1 MRAAIADRYG
11 DADTLKV
18 AEIDRPEPGD
28 GEILV
33 KVFAAPVTTADWR
46 LRAAAFPGIM
56 ALPGRLMMG
65 LTRPKNPV
73 LGLAFAGRVV
83 ARGADVSR
91 FMLGDP
97 VFGFSGDGAHAEYL
111 TVKAD
116 GPVAIKPKAMTYEEA
131 AAIPFGGISAL
142 VFLRDFAAVKPGQ
155 KVLINGA
162 SGGVGSYAV
171 QLAKFMGAEVTGVA
185 GTDNVSLVRS
195 LGADRVIDYRNED
208 ITASGAL
215 YDVVLDT
222 VGKLPYGKARHIL
235 KKTGR
240 YAPLEF
246 AGREI
251 LQALLAALT
260 GGPKIVLAVS
270 GDSRE
275 DIEHLAGLMESG
287 ELRGVVDSTYPLA
300 DIAAAHRRVE
310 SRHARGAVVVT
321 MDDAVTETGAPDNA
335 KAEEA

>member
-1 MRAAIADRYG
+1 MRAAITDSYG
-11 DADTLKV
+11 DADVLSI

-28 GEILV
+28 DEILV

-83 ARGADVSR
+83 ARGSDVSR
-91 FMLGDP
+91 FRLGDP
-97 VFGFSGDGAHAEYL
+97 VFGFSGAGAHAEYL

-116 GPVAIKPKAMTYEEA
+116 GPVALKPKAITYEKA
-131 AAIPFGGISAL
+131 AAVPFGGVSAL
-142 VFLRDFAAVKPGQ
+142 VFLRDFAGVKPGQ
-155 KVLINGA
+155 KLLINGA
-162 SGGVGSYAV
+162 SGGVGAYAV
-171 QLAKFMGAEVTGVA
+171 QLAKIMGAEVTGVA
-185 GTDNVSLVRS
+185 GTDNLDLVRA
-195 LGADRVIDYRNED
+195 LGADRVIDYRKQD
-208 ITASGAL
+208 VSASGDL

-222 VGKLPYGKARHIL
+222 VGKLPYTKARRIL

-240 YAPLEF
+240 YVPLEF

-251 LQALLAALT
+251 LQALLAGLT

-270 GDSRE
+270 GDKRE
-275 DIEHLAGLMESG
+275 DIEHLARLLETG
-287 ELRGVVDSTYPLA
+287 ELRGIVDSTYPLA

-310 SRHARGAVVVT
+310 TRHAKGAVIVT
-321 MDDAVTETGAPDNA
+321 MEDREPSPDQ
-335 KAEEA
+335 

>member
-11 DADTLKV
+11 DADVLTV

-28 GEILV
+28 DEILV

-65 LTRPKNPV
+65 LARPKNPV

-83 ARGADVSR
+83 ARGANVSR
-91 FMLGDP
+91 FKLGDP
-97 VFGFSGDGAHAEYL
+97 VFGFSGDGAHADYL

-116 GPVAIKPKAMTYEEA
+116 GPVAMKPKAITYEEA
-131 AAIPFGGISAL
+131 ASVPFGGVSAL
-142 VFLRDFAAVKPGQ
+142 VFLRDFAGVKSGS

-162 SGGVGSYAV
+162 SGGVGAYAV
-171 QLAKFMGAEVTGVA
+171 QLAQIMGAEVTGVA
-185 GTDNVSLVRS
+185 GTDNVELVRA
-195 LGADRVIDYRNED
+195 LGADRVVDYRTQD
-208 ITASGAL
+208 ASASGDR

-222 VGKLPYGKARHIL
+222 VGKLPYAKARRIL

-240 YAPLEF
+240 YVPLEF

-251 LQALLAALT
+251 LQALAAMVT
-260 GGPKIVLAVS
+260 GGPKVVLAVS
-270 GDSRE
+270 GDRRE
-275 DIEHLAGLMESG
+275 DVEHLAGLLENG
-287 ELRGVVDSTYPLA
+287 ELRGVVDSTFPLA

-310 SRHARGAVVVT
+310 TRHASGAVIVT
-321 MDDAVTETGAPDNA
+321 MEDRDPPSGQ
-335 KAEEA
+335 

>member
-1 MRAAIADRYG
+1 MRAALADRYG
-11 DADTLKV
+11 DADILKV

-28 GEILV
+28 DEILV

-83 ARGADVSR
+83 ARGADVTR
-91 FMLGDP
+91 FRLGDP
-97 VFGFSGDGAHAEYL
+97 VFGFSGAGAHADYL

-116 GPVAIKPKAMTYEEA
+116 GPVAVKPKAITYEEA
-131 AAIPFGGISAL
+131 AAVPFGGVSAL
-142 VFLRDFAAVKPGQ
+142 VFLRDYAGVKPGR
-155 KVLINGA
+155 KLLINGA
-162 SGGVGSYAV
+162 SGGVGAYAV
-171 QLAKFMGAEVTGVA
+171 QLAKIMGAEVTGVA
-185 GTDNVSLVRS
+185 GTDNVELVRS
-195 LGADRVIDYRNED
+195 LGADHVIDYRNQD
-208 ITASGAL
+208 ASASGER

-222 VGKLPYGKARHIL
+222 VGKLPYPKARRIL
-235 KKTGR
+235 EKAGR
-240 YAPLEF
+240 YVPLEF
-246 AGREI
+246 GGREI

-270 GDSRE
+270 GDRRE
-275 DIEHLAGLMESG
+275 DIEHLAQLMENG
-287 ELRGVVDSTYPLA
+287 KLRGVVDSTFPLA

-310 SRHARGAVVVT
+310 TRHASGAVIVT
-321 MDDAVTETGAPDNA
+321 MEDRVSTTDQ
-335 KAEEA
+335 

>member
-11 DADTLKV
+11 DADILTV

-28 GEILV
+28 DEILV
-33 KVFAAPVTTADWR
+33 KVYAAPVTTADWR

-73 LGLAFAGRVV
+73 LGLAFSGRVV
-83 ARGADVSR
+83 ARGANVSR
-91 FMLGDP
+91 FRLGDP
-97 VFGFSGDGAHAEYL
+97 VFGFSGAGAHADYL
-111 TVKAD
+111 TVKAN
-116 GPVAIKPKAMTYEEA
+116 GPVAIKPKAITYEEA
-131 AAIPFGGISAL
+131 AAVPFGGVSAL
-142 VFLRDFAAVKPGQ
+142 VFLREFAGVKPGQ

-162 SGGVGSYAV
+162 SGGVGAYAV
-171 QLAKFMGAEVTGVA
+171 QLAKIMGAEVTGVA
-185 GTDNVSLVRS
+185 GSGSVELVRA
-195 LGADRVIDYRNED
+195 LGADRVIDYREED
-208 ITASGAL
+208 VSASGEL

-222 VGKLPYGKARHIL
+222 VGKLPYAKARRIL

-240 YAPLEF
+240 YVPLEF

-251 LQALLAALT
+251 LQALRAALT

-275 DIEHLAGLMESG
+275 DIQHLAGLLENG

-310 SRHARGAVVVT
+310 TRHASGAVIVT
-321 MDDAVTETGAPDNA
+321 MQDPEPSPDQ
-335 KAEEA
+335 

>member
-11 DADTLKV
+11 DADILAV

-28 GEILV
+28 DEILV

-83 ARGADVSR
+83 ARGANVDR
-91 FMLGDP
+91 FRLGDP
-97 VFGFSGDGAHAEYL
+97 VFGFSGAGAHADYL

-116 GPVAIKPKAMTYEEA
+116 GPVAMKPKAITYEEA
-131 AAIPFGGISAL
+131 ASVPFGGVSAL
-142 VFLRDFAAVKPGQ
+142 VFLRDFAGVEPGR
-155 KVLINGA
+155 KVLVNGA
-162 SGGVGSYAV
+162 SGGVGAYAV
-171 QLAKFMGAEVTGVA
+171 QLAKIMGAEVTGVA
-185 GTDNVSLVRS
+185 GTDNVELVRA
-195 LGADRVIDYRNED
+195 LGADNVIDYRKSD
-208 ITASGAL
+208 ATASGDL
-215 YDVVLDT
+215 SDVVLDT
-222 VGKLPYGKARHIL
+222 VGKLPYSKAKRIL

-240 YAPLEF
+240 YLPLEF

-251 LQALLAALT
+251 FQALWATVT

-270 GDSRE
+270 GDRRE
-275 DIEHLAGLMESG
+275 DIEHLAGLLESG
-287 ELRGVVDSTYPLA
+287 ELRGVIDSTFPLA

-310 SRHARGAVVVT
+310 TRHASGVVIVT
-321 MDDAVTETGAPDNA
+321 MGDGEPASDQ
-335 KAEEA
+335 